1 MTDDRLFHQSFKPSW
16 GPGEKILHPSAKR
29 AMGEDP
35 SPSNASLMIEAPEP
49 IVSEGRDIT
58 VSEFVIFRDV
68 CMASLVNDPSCF

>member
-1 MTDDRLFHQSFKPSW
+1 
-16 GPGEKILHPSAKR
+16 
-29 AMGEDP
+29 MGEGP
-35 SPSNASLMIEAPEP
+35 APSNASLMVEAPEP